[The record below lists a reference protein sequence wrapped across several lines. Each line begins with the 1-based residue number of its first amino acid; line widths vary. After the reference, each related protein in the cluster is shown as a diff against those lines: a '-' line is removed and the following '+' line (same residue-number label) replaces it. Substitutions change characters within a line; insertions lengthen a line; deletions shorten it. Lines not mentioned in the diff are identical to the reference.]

1 MRALFFTITIFFIL
15 TSCDSLVR
23 VEPIEDNCT
32 VQTFTN
38 IDSALKCSEDP
49 KNYKSLLFALI
60 SKDVEKYEKAGW
72 NIFKDKDIINTA
84 KKDYVLII
92 IDPLHINLSKQNT
105 PKEFLDI
112 IKQARHEPYFVVTN
126 RAFYPFREF
135 ALSEKKEN
143 IIEELRVGLGP

>member
-1 MRALFFTITIFFIL
+1 MRYEQVKDDCSRQA
-15 TSCDSLVR
+15 
-23 VEPIEDNCT
+23 
-32 VQTFTN
+32 FTN
-38 IDSALKCSEDP
+38 IDTALKCDADP
-49 KNYKSLLFALI
+49 TGYKSLLFALV

-72 NIFKDKDIINTA
+72 NILNDEDVINTA

-135 ALSEKKEN
+135 ALSEKKED
-143 IIEELRVGLGP
+143 IIDELRIGEGP